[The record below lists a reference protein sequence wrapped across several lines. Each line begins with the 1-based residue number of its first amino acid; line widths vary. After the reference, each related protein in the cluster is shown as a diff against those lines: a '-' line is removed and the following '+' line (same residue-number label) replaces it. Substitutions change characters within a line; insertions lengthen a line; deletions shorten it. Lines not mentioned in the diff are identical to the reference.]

1 MFRVLSCFFALK
13 KNAEEEN
20 VVADE
25 PLKKSSPGSV
35 REDDKVMENQPISVG
50 KVGLHEE
57 MRSPGNTDARD
68 KISDERG
75 LYVLFFLN
83 AFSLHEIVKEC

>member
-1 MFRVLSCFFALK
+1 MFRVLSCFFVLKK

-25 PLKKSSPGSV
+25 PLENSSPGSV
-35 REDDKVMENQPISVG
+35 REDDKVMGNQPISVG

-75 LYVLFFLN
+75 LYIFF
-83 AFSLHEIVKEC
+83 FPECALAP